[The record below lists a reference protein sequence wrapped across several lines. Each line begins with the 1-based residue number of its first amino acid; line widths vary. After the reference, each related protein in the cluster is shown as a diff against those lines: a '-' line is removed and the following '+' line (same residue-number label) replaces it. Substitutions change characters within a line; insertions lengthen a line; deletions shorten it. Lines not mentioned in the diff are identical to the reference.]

1 MRDSTDHLSF
11 LLCHGQHD
19 SHALVLSDGRP
30 NGSPQAGQPY
40 DGIAW
45 PELLARAA
53 EPAAVAKAEAPA
65 IIASTYREADGR
77 AHGVQRDRG
86 RFGLLVLDIDKGG
99 PSFGAV
105 QAALEAV
112 VGDAERL
119 TYSTSGATAELPR
132 WRAVVRLAE
141 LVPGGDWQEAQRA
154 FFELI
159 EAELRAQM
167 GDGGADPERVA
178 ELRADPA
185 LVRTG
190 QIFFL
195 PNVPPERRGP
205 DGQPIFYRWQHVE
218 GPSLRLGSGPIGA
231 RLAERARA
239 RALAEA
245 EAAELRAAAA
255 ARKAARAATG
265 ELSPIDEFNARH
277 DVEALLEKYGFTNE
291 PSGFGRRGT
300 DNWQSPFQRSGS
312 YATRCFG
319 DHWVSLS
326 ASDAAAG
333 LGVATASGSGRWGDA
348 FALFAHFE
356 HGGDVLRAVA
366 AYGAELRAER
376 VERDTGGRFVGAG
389 ALATDKPA
397 ERPEWLG
404 VAEAEARIRAAVEGA
419 VEAVVAGVEGP
430 VLAVAASPGAGKSR
444 VAREVLAERLAELGG
459 DVAFHAPTLALAE
472 EAAEHFRQLGV
483 QAVVVRGREALR
495 PDGAGP
501 MCQRAGLV
509 ELLKKAGLEV
519 GANICQRKGAGGAVE
534 VCPHRSG
541 CPWVEQWQGLPS
553 GPVVRCLSHAHLWL
567 PDASGRGEPALRVV
581 DESCW
586 GGALGEAEVPL
597 TGWLGPRRC
606 KPELAADIQK
616 AAVQVLEVLRA
627 GSGLLAL
634 PHSPEELRAYAS
646 GEHGGGVIHAGP
658 ASSDEEIA
666 AAARMRGN
674 LDKGAGA
681 RAAVWRLLAEA
692 KEAGRDTCER
702 VARAGE
708 GLRVYWRKAM
718 PEGPVVL
725 LDADADP
732 EILRALWPERAV
744 ELVKA
749 ELRPVAHVVQ
759 VADKSFSKRALL
771 GLEGKGGGEEL
782 RAEVVGLVRL
792 EALRQRAEGGGG
804 VLAVASK
811 AVVARLFADAGRP
824 APRLGAEL
832 HGARWAWYGPATRG
846 LNAWRAFGVVVLLGR
861 EELPPEALA
870 GQARALFGDGP
881 EPLALPEPDGSGA
894 VLPPE
899 AALPVLMADGSARAL
914 VGRAYAEPRLR
925 ALQMQHREHGLRQGA
940 ERLRLAHAPSP
951 KRVLVLSR
959 VPVPGLPVAE
969 LVAWA
974 DLAPSRFARAVAEA
988 AHRSGI
994 LRTSAAGLHQDAPET
1009 FPSVKAA
1016 EHWLA
1021 KEGAE
1026 AVKYPLAPNRDSLG
1040 ARGYLIRHPATARML
1055 HQRGRPTPL
1064 LVLSDGP
1071 MSPQEAR
1078 QRAEAALGP
1087 LAAFEMQESRPEPA
1101 QRPAEPRLVAHNER
1115 PNRPP
1120 RKVESWPIPPEQ
1132 TIEEAL
1138 AGLRAGILAWRASP
1152 AGKRAAGY
1160 SRWLEGK
1167 AVAAPP

>member
-1 MRDSTDHLSF
+1 MQNNHNNLSF
-11 LLCHGQHD
+11 LLCWGQSD
-19 SHALVLSDGRP
+19 SHALVLS
-30 NGSPQAGQPY
+30 NGSPNPSPRAGQPY
-40 DGIAW
+40 GGRTW
-45 PELLARAA
+45 PEVLAMAA
-53 EPAAVAKAEAPA
+53 TPAAVPKPEAPA
-65 IIASTYREADGR
+65 IIASTYREADARG
-77 AHGVQRDRG
+77 HGAQRERG
-86 RFGLLVLDIDKGG
+86 RFGLLVLDIDHGG
-99 PSFGAV
+99 PSFAAM

-119 TYSTSGATAELPR
+119 IYSTSSATEELPK

-154 FFELI
+154 FFELM
-159 EAELRAQM
+159 EAELRARM
-167 GDGGADPERVA
+167 EAEGVAAPGPEVKMADWT
-178 ELRADPA
+178 LD
-185 LVRTG
+185 RTG
-190 QIFFL
+190 QIFHL
-195 PNVPPERRGP
+195 PNVPPEGRGP
-205 DGQPIFYRWQHVE
+205 DDQPLFYRWQHVP
-218 GPSLRLGSGPIGA
+218 GPGLRLGSGPIGA
-231 RLAERARA
+231 RLAERAA
-239 RALAEA
+239 ERALAEA
-245 EAAELRAAAA
+245 AAAEARAVAAE
-255 ARKAARAATG
+255 RKAAREATG
-265 ELSPIDEFNARH
+265 LASPIDEFNARH

-291 PSGFGRRGT
+291 PSAWGRGRGGN
-300 DNWQSPFQRSGS
+300 NWQSPYQRTG

-319 DHWVSLS
+319 DYWVSLS
-326 ASDAAAG
+326 GKDAAAG
-333 LGVATASGSGRWGDA
+333 LGQPAKSGGRWGDA
-348 FALFAHFE
+348 FSLFAHFE
-356 HGGDVLRAVA
+356 QGGDVLKAVA
-366 AYGAELRAER
+366 AYAEELRAER

-404 VAEAEARIRAAVEGA
+404 VAEAAERIRQA
-419 VEAVVAGVEGP
+419 VAGALDAVQAGQEGP

-444 VAREVLAERLAELGG
+444 VAREVIAERMAELGG

-483 QAVVVRGREALR
+483 EALVVRGREALR

-509 ELLKKAGLEV
+509 GLLKSAGLEV
-519 GANICQRKGAGGAVE
+519 GANICQRKGPGGAVE
-534 VCPHRSG
+534 TCPHRSG
-541 CPWVEQWQGLPS
+541 CPWVEQWQGLPA

-567 PDASGRGEPALRVV
+567 PDTSGRGEPALRVV

-586 GGALGEAEVPL
+586 GGALGEAEVPMA
-597 TGWLGPRRC
+597 GWLGLRRC
-606 KPELAADIQK
+606 KPELAADIHR

-634 PHSPEELRAYAS
+634 PYTPEELRAFAG

-692 KEAGRDTCER
+692 KEAGRDGCER
-702 VARAGE
+702 VLVAGE

-725 LDADADP
+725 LDADADAG
-732 EILRALWPERAV
+732 ILRALWPERAV
-744 ELVKA
+744 EVVKA

-782 RAEVVGLVRL
+782 RAELVGLVRI
-792 EALRQRAEGGGG
+792 EVLRQRAEGSGG
-804 VLAVASK
+804 VLVVASK
-811 AVVARLFADAGRP
+811 AVVARLFADAGGP
-824 APRLGAEL
+824 APALGAEL

-846 LNAWRAFGVVVLLGR
+846 LNDWRGFGAVVLVGR

-870 GQARALFGDGP
+870 GQARALFGDGA
-881 EPLALPEPDGSGA
+881 EPLTLPAPDASGA

-925 ALQMQHREHGLRQGA
+925 ALQMQHREHGLRQAA
-940 ERLRLAHAPSP
+940 ERLRLAHADRP

-969 LVAWA
+969 LVTWA

-994 LRTSAAGLHQDAPET
+994 LRTSAEGLHQDAPET
-1009 FPSVKAA
+1009 FASFHAAKEWLRTEEGKAA
-1016 EHWLA
+1016 
-1021 KEGAE
+1021 KRCG
-1026 AVKYPLAPNRDSLG
+1026 APNRDSLG
-1040 ARGYLIRHPATARML
+1040 APHHLIATPAQARML
-1055 HQRGRPTPL
+1055 HQRGHLTPL
-1064 LVLSDGP
+1064 LVLSDRP
-1071 MSPQEAR
+1071 LSPQEAR

-1087 LAAFEMQESRPEPA
+1087 LAAFEMPESRPEPV
-1101 QRPAEPRLVAHNER
+1101 QRPAEPRLVAHNETAKR
-1115 PNRPP
+1115 PARQ
-1120 RKVESWPIPPEQ
+1120 VESWPIPPGMTPEG
-1132 TIEEAL
+1132 AL
-1138 AGLRAGILAWRASP
+1138 AGLRAALAAHKQTRQGRGGWLAYK
-1152 AGKRAAGY
+1152 KRAA
-1160 SRWLEGK
+1160 
-1167 AVAAPP
+1167 AAPA